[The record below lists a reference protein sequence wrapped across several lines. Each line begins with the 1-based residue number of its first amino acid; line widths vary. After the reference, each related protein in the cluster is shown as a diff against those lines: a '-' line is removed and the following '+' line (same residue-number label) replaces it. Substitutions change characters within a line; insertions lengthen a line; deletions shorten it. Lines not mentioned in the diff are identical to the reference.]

1 MLTFQ
6 ERRTRELPSD
16 LRITT
21 VDNYQ
26 GEENRII
33 LLSLVRSNAEAR
45 IGFLKTENR
54 VCVALSRARDGL
66 FIIGNMENLTRSSSI
81 WPQIK
86 GRLEQTQS
94 IGKCVQLTFVLS
106 FNKKEELC
114 LNLKN
119 VSLVKHLLF
128 YLMEWIV
135 GIWSLHFRNRD
146 LGVEVFGFPYCDE
159 YLYTNLKINLNRI
172 LNWISLILYGRVI

>member
-86 GRLEQTQS
+86 ARLEQTQS
-94 IGKCVQLTFVLS
+94 IGKCVQLTFVVQQ
-106 FNKKEELC
+106 KRHEELC
-114 LNLKN
+114 INSKN
-119 VSLVKHLLF
+119 ISSVKHFLF
-128 YLMEWIV
+128 YLMV
-135 GIWSLHFRNRD
+135 GMDSIWCLHFRNGD
-146 LGVEVFGFPYCDE
+146 LGVKVFGFPFRDK
-159 YLYTNLKINLNRI
+159 YLYTYLKKKLKQNI
-172 LNWISLILYGRVI
+172 

>member
-6 ERRTRELPSD
+6 ERRTRALPSG

-26 GEENRII
+26 GEENKII
-33 LLSLVRSNAEAR
+33 LLSLVRSNAKGH

-81 WPQIK
+81 WPQIEA
-86 GRLEQTQS
+86 RLEQTRS
-94 IGKCVQLTFVLS
+94 IGNGVLLVFLFFVQESDDTVMMSVDLLKLLILKIIPILTFSALGKWLVGLLGNLAL
-106 FNKKEELC
+106 FNIALTSTQNCYFMLTDNNK
-114 LNLKN
+114 
-119 VSLVKHLLF
+119 
-128 YLMEWIV
+128 
-135 GIWSLHFRNRD
+135 
-146 LGVEVFGFPYCDE
+146 
-159 YLYTNLKINLNRI
+159 
-172 LNWISLILYGRVI
+172 